1 MTAPRTV
8 TVHTAD
14 HGDVTIPEPQWCIAP
29 HDFEGYRVDIEHH
42 GTRTPLLVP
51 TACHGLAEA
60 LPVFFA
66 WRPFSPTDSQ
76 IHAVIELDQWHEF
89 DPAGLEAAAAALV
102 EHAAVLRVHAR
113 ELAALRAEDGAQ

>member
-1 MTAPRTV
+1 MSNPRTV

-14 HGDVTIPEPQWCIAP
+14 HGDIVIPEPQWCIAP
-29 HDFEGYRVDIEHH
+29 HGSEGYRVDIEHY
-42 GTRTPLLVP
+42 GTQTPLLVP
-51 TACHGLAEA
+51 TACHGLAAA

-66 WRPFSPTDSQ
+66 WRPFSPTDSR

-89 DPAGLEAAAAALV
+89 DPVGLDQAADALI

-113 ELAALRAEDGAQ
+113 ELTTLLAEEGQ